1 MTAVHRSAARRAAA
15 LCALGLG
22 LAGSVL
28 AAGNPLRFEIS
39 FAASVRGEPADGR
52 IFVMISSKKDPEPR
66 LTARGYRA
74 TPFFGEDVEGLRPG
88 AWAAVTA
95 SSDGYPLP
103 HLSDI
108 PPGDYWVQ
116 GFLNVYTT
124 FSRADG
130 HVVKMHMDQWEGQH
144 FQVSPGNLY
153 SEPRRMRLDPAS
165 GGAVRLVLDKKIPP
179 IDVPADTALVK
190 HVRFQSALLSKF
202 WGHPIWI
209 GATILLPRDY
219 EKESG
224 VSYPVLYEQGH
235 FSTDAPGGFG
245 EEDKSP
251 ADATD
256 AQKARA
262 LQRKEFD
269 KAWLSDRFPRMLFVT
284 FQHPTPYYDDSYA
297 IDTPNNGPYGQALTA
312 ELIPY
317 IEAHFRAIAQ
327 PWARIL
333 SGGSTGGWESLALQ
347 IFHPDF
353 FGGTFSA
360 CPDPVDFHNFQIVNI
375 YDWDN
380 AWYRQEEWK
389 RVPLP
394 GERDSEGVV
403 LSTMEQQLKY
413 ERALGNHG
421 RSGEDWDC
429 WQAVYGP
436 VGQDGYFQP
445 LFDPNTGAIDKKVAA
460 YWKEHTDLN
469 VYLQKHWAEL
479 GAKLAGKIH
488 ITAGEMDT
496 FYLNNAVHR
505 LEDFLRTANPP
516 GAARS
521 SMAPA
526 SLTAGAGL
534 CPRRIDSSRSPST
547 PRRTR
552 PEARIERG
560 GGTEEESAI
569 CDL

>member
-1 MTAVHRSAARRAAA
+1 MMADRRLAWRRVLGVAG
-15 LCALGLG
+15 LGLG
-22 LAGSVL
+22 LAGFVI
-28 AAGNPLRFEIS
+28 AAEAPLRFEIAFS
-39 FAASVRGEPADGR
+39 SSVRGEPADGR
-52 IFVMISSKKDPEPR
+52 VFVMISSKKEPEPR
-66 LTARGYRA
+66 LTASGYRA

-88 AWAAVTA
+88 AWAAITA
-95 SSDGYPLP
+95 ASDGYPLS
-103 HLSDI
+103 HLTDT

-124 FSRADG
+124 FPRADG

-144 FQVSPGNLY
+144 FQSSPGNLF
-153 SEPRRMRLDPAS
+153 SEPQRMHLDPRA
-165 GGAVRLVLDKKIPP
+165 GGTVRLLLDKKIPP
-179 IDVPADTALVK
+179 IELRADTPLVK
-190 HVRFQSALLSKF
+190 RVRFQSALLSKF

-209 GATILLPRDY
+209 GATVLLPRDY

-235 FSTDAPGGFG
+235 FSTDAPGAFG
-245 EEDKSP
+245 EEEKLP
-251 ADATD
+251 AGASE

-262 LQRKEFD
+262 RGREEFR
-269 KAWLSDRFPRMLFVT
+269 KAWLSDGFPRMLYVT

-297 IDTPNNGPYGQALTA
+297 IDTPNNGPYGQALTK

-317 IEAHFRAIAQ
+317 IEAHFRVIGE
-327 PWARIL
+327 PWARVL

-347 IFHPDF
+347 IFYPDF

-380 AWYRQEEWK
+380 AWHRQEEWK
-389 RVPLP
+389 QVPLP

-413 ERALGNHG
+413 ERALGTRG

-436 VGQDGYFQP
+436 LGADGYFQP
-445 LFDPNTGAIDKKVAA
+445 LLDPQTGAIDKKVAA

-469 VYLQKHWAEL
+469 AYLQSHWSEI
-479 GAKLAGKIH
+479 GPRLAGKLH

-505 LEDFLRTANPP
+505 LEDFLKTARPP
-516 GAARS
+516 WGGTILYGPGQPHCWAGPLSATDRFKQFALYAAEH
-521 SMAPA
+521 APA
-526 SLTAGAGL
+526 GEDRAWW
-534 CPRRIDSSRSPST
+534 RN
-547 PRRTR
+547 
-552 PEARIERG
+552 
-560 GGTEEESAI
+560 
-569 CDL
+569 